1 LRARHRPALAE
12 RPGRTALHSL
22 IGRLRPVLEGSE
34 TPWPATRSRL
44 ATDISRDLAK
54 AVAALDVA
62 VEELYFQA
70 ESLESAHLALEIE
83 RKSYQELF
91 DGGPDGY
98 LVTDPRGVILR
109 ANRPVGVLF
118 ASRAENL
125 VGEML
130 PNLMRPEDRTSLSA
144 ALSALSGNDWTGE
157 WQGVGVPATGA
168 PFRIALTVAVVRH
181 ADGNVYRARWSLRDI
196 SRRTLAD

>member
-1 LRARHRPALAE
+1 MKSGREAVDQFARDI
-12 RPGRTALHSL
+12 HSL

-34 TPWPATRSRL
+34 PPWPATRSRL
-44 ATDISRDLAK
+44 ATDISHNLAK

-83 RKSYQELF
+83 RKSYEELF

-109 ANRPVGVLF
+109 ANQPAGVLF
-118 ASRAENL
+118 ASTAENL

-130 PNLMRPEDRTSLSA
+130 PNLMRPEDRASLAA
-144 ALSALSGNDWTGE
+144 ALSALAGNDWTGE
-157 WQGVGVPATGA
+157 WQGVGVPATGV
-168 PFRIALTVAVVRH
+168 PFRIALTVAVVRY
-181 ADGNVYRARWSLRDI
+181 ADGTAYRARWSLRNI

>member
-1 LRARHRPALAE
+1 MKSEREAVDLFARDILN
-12 RPGRTALHSL
+12 L
-22 IGRLRPVLEGSE
+22 ISRLRPVLEGSP
-34 TPWPATRSRL
+34 TPWPAGRSRL
-44 ATDISRDLAK
+44 AADISRDLVK

-83 RKSYQELF
+83 RKTYQELF

-98 LVTDPRGVILR
+98 LVTDPHGVILR
-109 ANRPVGVLF
+109 ANNPAGALF
-118 ASRAENL
+118 ACNAADL

-130 PNLMRPEDRTSLSA
+130 PNLMRPADRPSLTA
-144 ALSALSGNDWTGE
+144 ALTALSEDDWSGE
-157 WQGVGVPATGA
+157 WQGEAVPATGV

-181 ADGNVYRARWSLRDI
+181 ADGTVYRARWSLRNI